1 MANKNFPTKYT
12 EPLKVIAD
20 ILQTKLGLKAGRV
33 MLYNQKY
40 NIPKDDK
47 IFIMV
52 GEEDND
58 VYAASTNTMDTP
70 DGSGYEER
78 NDVLVRATAVIDV
91 LSAGP
96 EARERKHEVIM
107 ALNSIYS
114 QQMQE
119 LNSLRIA
126 NLPVGFVNTSDLEAS
141 QMLNRF
147 TIKFNILYRKSNK
160 NSVDYYDTFKTA
172 VVGNKYA
179 NK

>member
-1 MANKNFPTKYT
+1 MAKKNFPTKYT

-58 VYAASTNTMDTP
+58 VYAASTNTMDTS

-96 EARERKHEVIM
+96 EARERKHEVIL

-160 NSVDYYDTFKTA
+160 NSVDYYDKFKTE
-172 VVGNKYA
+172 VVGNK
-179 NK
+179 

>member
-1 MANKNFPTKYT
+1 MAKKNFPTKYT

-147 TIKFNILYRKSNK
+147 TIKFNILYRKSN
-160 NSVDYYDTFKTA
+160 NSSVDYYDKFKTE
-172 VVGNKYA
+172 VVGNK
-179 NK
+179 

>member
-1 MANKNFPTKYT
+1 MAKKNFPTKYT

-58 VYAASTNTMDTP
+58 VYAASTNTMYTP
-70 DGSGYEER
+70 DGNGYEER

-160 NSVDYYDTFKTA
+160 NNVDYYDKFKTE
-172 VVGNKYA
+172 VVGNK
-179 NK
+179 

>member
-52 GEEDND
+52 SEEDND

-160 NSVDYYDTFKTA
+160 NSVDYYDKFKTE
-172 VVGNKYA
+172 VVGNK
-179 NK
+179 

>member
-1 MANKNFPTKYT
+1 MAKKNFPTKYT

-33 MLYNQKY
+33 MLYNQNY

-70 DGSGYEER
+70 DGNGYEER

-160 NSVDYYDTFKTA
+160 NSVDYYDKFKTE
-172 VVGNKYA
+172 VVGNK
-179 NK
+179 